1 MRRGVIAM
9 SVVCFLYAGYVGA
22 GTVRMLAWPT
32 SVSLM
37 PQAEQLPGLNWAV
50 PYVAIIVGLV
60 WTLIGWGLL
69 QSRNW
74 ARWAAILVATWGTAS
89 SLAPTL
95 YYSPLWEPFLLV
107 GFQIIVRIVIVWYLL
122 RRPVARQFSKS
133 AKAVCTDATTAEA
146 RSSLRQGG

>member
-1 MRRGVIAM
+1 MRRGIIVIA
-9 SVVCFLYAGYVGA
+9 VVCFLYAGYVGA
-22 GTVRMLAWPT
+22 GAVRMFAWPT

-37 PQAEQLPGLNWAV
+37 PHAEQLPGLRWAV

-95 YYSPLWEPFLLV
+95 YYSARWGPFLLV
-107 GFQIIVRIVIVWYLL
+107 GLQIIVRVIIVWYLF
-122 RRPVARQFSKS
+122 RPP
-133 AKAVCTDATTAEA
+133 
-146 RSSLRQGG
+146 